1 MKKYSGDAQLRGNLD
16 VLSDKPLDS
25 RLVVQS
31 KNDLY
36 TLDSRYVYA
45 GMPVSCIEDEC
56 IYILKDKSLAALE
69 RGWVKAAGNGGG
81 GSSSNLPFVV
91 LEESEYNALQEID
104 QDTLYFIYEPWEF
117 GSSFPI
123 YFQGWRFGDP
133 FPIKLL

>member
-1 MKKYSGDAQLRGNLD
+1 
-16 VLSDKPLDS
+16 
-25 RLVVQS
+25 
-31 KNDLY
+31 
-36 TLDSRYVYA
+36 
-45 GMPVSCIEDEC
+45 MPVSCIEDEC

-123 YFQGWRFGDP
+123 YF
-133 FPIKLL
+133 